1 MIIHHVATMFLLYF
15 SWIINF
21 PNIGCI
27 VLLLHDAADP
37 ALAVS
42 SCGSNSKTVGTYC
55 SQTFGPHLII

>member
-42 SCGSNSKTVGTYC
+42 TCIVTVTVKLL
-55 SQTFGPHLII
+55 THMAAKHLVLNK